1 MILFQSNETK
11 FAAKLTTF
19 SGNTT
24 YTTLQNKT
32 KLRQILL
39 LIQNNLYHDLRV
51 QFKDHMLHYQICYPS
66 KRKKRSRR
74 FYVTQRQKSCNQSIR
89 SFTKELFSP
98 LKMLLEQVTHF
109 YYKVLPQYY
118 PYKPSRGATIS
129 C

>member
-1 MILFQSNETK
+1 MNEI
-11 FAAKLTTF
+11 
-19 SGNTT
+19 

-74 FYVTQRQKSCNQSIR
+74 FYVTQRQKNCNQSIR
-89 SFTKELFSP
+89 SFTKGLFSP
-98 LKMLLEQVTHF
+98 LKMLLEQVTLIFIIKCCPNIILTNHHVVPPLVVNIITRL
-109 YYKVLPQYY
+109 YIVN
-118 PYKPSRGATIS
+118 
-129 C
+129 CH